1 MNVFDFLFS
10 DSKILDK
17 YLVLGP
23 KESIS
28 YRQIYQDSIRLAN
41 YLKNKIG
48 EEKHIILAS
57 ENSVFFITAY
67 LGILKSGHICIPID
81 PTIEQSNLDYIIRS
95 TESDCIIYSNRFNK
109 LSSTSALNQIDESQ
123 LGDIIKYQTLNGSA
137 FSDSIDRNKVA
148 EILFTSGSTG
158 IPKGVI
164 ISHQNIIANTNS
176 ILSYLNLG
184 AKDIMGVVLPFYY
197 CYGLSLLHTHIKVG
211 ASLVL
216 INNFIFL
223 ASVID
228 NLKEYKCTGFAGVP
242 SHFQILLKKSETF
255 RNTVFPEL
263 RYVTQAG
270 GKLHDMFIKDFINT
284 FPNIQ
289 FFVMYGQTE
298 ATARLSYL
306 PPDKLR
312 EKIGSIGKAIPGVTL
327 SVLDEVG
334 NKVNPGKIGEI
345 VASGDNIMQ
354 GYYKDDEGTR
364 SVLKDG
370 YLYTGDLGKLDEDSF
385 IFLESRKKEIIK
397 VGGKRVSP
405 KEIEAVILSITEVI
419 DCTIESVYDDLLGE
433 SIKASIVLN
442 KSSNQEKIKEEI
454 IRLCHHKLLAYK
466 IPKFWSIEKN
476 LNLSLTGKK
485 IKNQYKGQTYTI
497 NHEIP

>member
-1 MNVFDFLFS
+1 MNVFDYLFS
-10 DSKILDK
+10 DSRILDK
-17 YLVLGP
+17 DLVLGP

-28 YRQIYQDSIRLAN
+28 YRQIYQDSIRFAN
-41 YLKNKIG
+41 YLKNEI
-48 EEKHIILAS
+48 EEEQHIILTS

-81 PTIEQSNLDYIIRS
+81 PTIEQENLDYIIRS

-109 LSSTSALNQIDESQ
+109 LIPSSVLNQINESQ
-123 LGDIIKYQTLNGSA
+123 LEDIIRDQSLHSPDLSEVFDQN
-137 FSDSIDRNKVA
+137 RVA

-164 ISHQNIIANTNS
+164 ISHQNIIANTSS
-176 ILSYLNLG
+176 ILSYLNLRT
-184 AKDIMGVVLPFYY
+184 KDIMGVVLPFYY
-197 CYGLSLLHTHIKVG
+197 CYGLSLLHTHIKIG
-211 ASLVL
+211 ASLVF

-228 NLKEYKCTGFAGVP
+228 SLKEYKCTGFAGVP

-270 GKLHDMFIKDFINT
+270 GKLHNIFIEDFINT
-284 FPNIQ
+284 FPEIQ
-289 FFVMYGQTE
+289 FIVMYGQTE

-306 PPDKLR
+306 PPDKLS

-327 SVLDEVG
+327 SVLDDNG
-334 NKVNPGKIGEI
+334 NNVDIGQIGEI

-354 GYYKDDEGTR
+354 GYYKDDEETQ
-364 SVLKDG
+364 SVLRNG
-370 YLYTGDLGKLDEDSF
+370 SLYTGDLGRVDEDGF

-405 KEIEAVILSITEVI
+405 KEIEEVILSVAEVI
-419 DCTIESVYDDLLGE
+419 DCIVESVYDELLGE
-433 SIKASIVLN
+433 AIKASIVLN

-454 IRLCHHKLLAYK
+454 IKLCHNKLLTYK

-485 IKNQYKGQTYTI
+485 IKNQSKGQTYTI
-497 NHEIP
+497 KHEIP

>member
-1 MNVFDFLFS
+1 MNVFDYLFS
-10 DSKILDK
+10 DSRILDK
-17 YLVLGP
+17 DLVLGP

-28 YRQIYQDSIRLAN
+28 YRQIYQDSIRFAN
-41 YLKNKIG
+41 YLKNEI
-48 EEKHIILAS
+48 EEEQHIILTS

-81 PTIEQSNLDYIIRS
+81 PTIEQENLDYIIRS

-109 LSSTSALNQIDESQ
+109 LIPSSVLNQINESQ
-123 LGDIIKYQTLNGSA
+123 LEDIINNQSLNGSV
-137 FSDSIDRNKVA
+137 FSKIFDQNRIA

-164 ISHQNIIANTNS
+164 ISHQNIIANTSS
-176 ILSYLNLG
+176 ILSYLNLRT
-184 AKDIMGVVLPFYY
+184 KDIMGVVLPFYY
-197 CYGLSLLHTHIKVG
+197 CYGLSLLHTHIKIG

-228 NLKEYKCTGFAGVP
+228 SLKEYKCTGFAGVP

-270 GKLHDMFIKDFINT
+270 GKLHNIFIEDFINT
-284 FPNIQ
+284 FPEIQ
-289 FFVMYGQTE
+289 FIVMYGQTE

-306 PPDKLR
+306 PPDKLS
-312 EKIGSIGKAIPGVTL
+312 EKIGSIGRAIPGVTL
-327 SVLDEVG
+327 SVLDDNG
-334 NKVNPGKIGEI
+334 NNVDIGQIGEI

-354 GYYKDDEGTR
+354 GYYKDDEETQ
-364 SVLKDG
+364 SVLRNG
-370 YLYTGDLGKLDEDSF
+370 SLYTGDLGRVDEDGF

-405 KEIEAVILSITEVI
+405 KEIEEVILSVAEVI
-419 DCTIESVYDDLLGE
+419 DCIVESVYDELLGE
-433 SIKASIVLN
+433 AIKASIVLN

-454 IRLCHHKLLAYK
+454 IKLCHNKLLTYK

-485 IKNQYKGQTYTI
+485 IKNQSKGQTYTI
-497 NHEIP
+497 KHEIP

>member
-1 MNVFDFLFS
+1 MNVFDFLFL
-10 DSKILDK
+10 DSRILDK
-17 YLVLGP
+17 DLVLGP

-28 YRQIYQDSIRLAN
+28 YRQIYQDSIRFAN
-41 YLKNKIG
+41 YLKNEI
-48 EEKHIILAS
+48 EEEQHIILTS

-67 LGILKSGHICIPID
+67 LGILKSGHVCIPID
-81 PTIEQSNLDYIIRS
+81 PTIEQGNLDHIIRL
-95 TESDCIIYSNRFNK
+95 TESDCIIYSTRFNK
-109 LSSTSALNQIDESQ
+109 LIPTSVLNQIDESQ
-123 LGDIIKYQTLNGSA
+123 LEDIIRDQSLNSTD
-137 FSDSIDRNKVA
+137 FSEVFDPNRVA

-176 ILSYLNLG
+176 ILSYLNLSTN
-184 AKDIMGVVLPFYY
+184 DIMGVVLPFYY
-197 CYGLSLLHTHIKVG
+197 CYGLSLLHTHIKLG

-216 INNFIFL
+216 INDFMFL

-255 RNTVFPEL
+255 RNTIFPEL

-270 GKLHDMFIKDFINT
+270 GKLHNIFIEDFINT
-284 FPNIQ
+284 FPEIQ

-306 PPDKLR
+306 PPDKLG

-327 SVLDEVG
+327 SVLDDQG
-334 NKVNPGKIGEI
+334 NNVDLGQIGEI

-364 SVLKDG
+364 SVLKGG
-370 YLYTGDLGKLDEDSF
+370 YLYTGDLGRLDEDDF

-405 KEIEAVILSITEVI
+405 KEIEEVILSIAEVI
-419 DCTIESVYDDLLGE
+419 DCTIESVYDHLLGE
-433 SIKASIVLN
+433 AIKASIVLN
-442 KSSNQEKIKEEI
+442 KSSNQEEIKEEI
-454 IRLCHHKLLAYK
+454 IRLCHYKLLAYK

-485 IKNQYKGQTYTI
+485 IKNQSKGQTYTI
-497 NHEIP
+497 NHEIL